1 MFNPEDNGWNL
12 ISDQNGNCSYFI
24 KWYEGKM
31 MPKKLEEIMEPD
43 QPEPSSLCT
52 STISAGDES
61 EQKEDERYGE
71 NDLDNDSEGQN

>member
-1 MFNPEDNGWNL
+1 
-12 ISDQNGNCSYFI
+12 
-24 KWYEGKM
+24 M